1 MGVRTRADVIC
12 HTSSPYVEPGP
23 NTASPWLLPG
33 KMGLYARDGTIKGS
47 VVLFF
52 ILVNTWFRI

>member
-1 MGVRTRADVIC
+1 MSSAS

>member
-1 MGVRTRADVIC
+1 MGVRTHTDVTC
-12 HTSSPYVEPGP
+12 HTSSPYVEPGWI
-23 NTASPWLLPG
+23 TASPWLLPR

-47 VVLFF
+47 VILFS